1 MTIGYR
7 WTCERSAP
15 RTYALAEVTK
25 ETAFELF
32 AKDTGLEQV
41 TAITGH
47 TPRYDVGG
55 YLAEFIQMRR
65 AQRLDPW
72 IDPKTYRAVAEAV
85 KNLGTAYL
93 KPIFDQLDGKV
104 RYEQIRVIGAHLNVT
119 RDARRTVHDI

>member
-1 MTIGYR
+1 M
-7 WTCERSAP
+7 
-15 RTYALAEVTK
+15 
-25 ETAFELF
+25 F

-119 RDARRTVHDI
+119 RDARGTVHDI